1 MTTATMTAGG
11 SVRRNPGF
19 FAQLNAEWT
28 KLRSV
33 RSFYIEMV
41 LAIGLSIGMTALI
54 ALAIGSSY
62 DQFSEQE
69 RETFDPVFT
78 SFFGTIFG
86 LITLIVL
93 GVTFSASEYTSGM
106 IRLTMAATPQRG
118 RVLAAKGVLV
128 LVVTLA
134 AGLVMSFGCFFA
146 GQAVL
151 AAYDV
156 PTASLSDN
164 EALRAVI
171 ATWLMTPLWP
181 LLGTAVGFILRS
193 TASAITSTMVLLF
206 APAIFGGLLPD
217 WWQKNFIA
225 YLPSNAGD
233 SLMVTNRDPDML
245 TYLEPALAVVVLLA
259 WFAVFFGT
267 AYVLLRRRDV

>member
-1 MTTATMTAGG
+1 MPATGQP
-11 SVRRNPGF
+11 RRTPGF
-19 FAQLNAEWT
+19 FNQLTAEWT

-41 LAIGLSIGMTALI
+41 LAIGLSLGMSALI
-54 ALAIGSSY
+54 TLAIGGSY
-62 DQFSEQE
+62 KDFSDADKA
-69 RETFDPVFT
+69 TFDPVFT

-106 IRLTMAATPQRG
+106 IRLSMTATPQRG
-118 RVLAAKGVLV
+118 RVLAAKGLIVL
-128 LVVTLA
+128 LVSWG
-134 AGLVMSFGCFFA
+134 AGFVMAFGCFFA

-151 AAYDV
+151 GAYDV
-156 PTASLSDN
+156 PTASLSDG
-164 EALRAVI
+164 ETLRAVV

-181 LLGTAVGFILRS
+181 LLGAAIGFILRS

-217 WWQKNFIA
+217 WWQEHLIA

-233 SLMVTNRDPDML
+233 SLMVTNKDPNVL
-245 TYLEPALAVVVLLA
+245 TYLEPGVAVIVLMA
-259 WFAVFFGT
+259 WFAVFFGA
-267 AYVLLRRRDV
+267 AYFLLRRRDV